1 MSVQAERVV
10 NTTRPS
16 FVSKHGQ
23 KLGAAAFW
31 ILLLGGYAW
40 YYRANG
46 LTTETALLQIGSNSP
61 PRGGLCSHPIH
72 ALRPLLFFSAALL
85 TIASGA
91 ILGRG
96 SASLAGCSLHH
107 HRRQHFGHRG
117 LLCRA
122 LLWSGLAV
130 D

>member
-1 MSVQAERVV
+1 MSVQAEHVI

-46 LTTETALLQIGSNSP
+46 LTTETALLQIVDLLASP
-61 PRGGLCSHPIH
+61 WGPLLYILIY

-91 ILGRG
+91 IFGAG
-96 SASLAGCSLHH
+96 SLVNLA
-107 HRRQHFGHRG
+107 
-117 LLCRA
+117 
-122 LLWSGLAV
+122 LAV
-130 D
+130 LYTDRKSVV